1 MSALSDDLQGADPVP
16 AMPEPTDNNRA
27 HTSSLSSSSSSVSDG
42 EPERGRSRTGRPRMA
57 SRKPSASILVPRD
70 HPEIEIEEEEFPP
83 DDARAMSPRR
93 DSADVERLGK
103 EARQTLQEQARN
115 LQSSLQALA
124 ERIEEVK
131 NDHDKL
137 ESENKF
143 LQDYIGSLT
152 QTMSKSEITSTSGR
166 RKKHRK

>member
-1 MSALSDDLQGADPVP
+1 MSADSGAVQGADPVP
-16 AMPEPTDNNRA
+16 AMPEPSDNNRT
-27 HTSSLSSSSSSVSDG
+27 HTSSLSSSSSSISDG
-42 EPERGRSRTGRPRMA
+42 EPERGRSRTGRPRMP
-57 SRKPSASILVPRD
+57 SQKPSASILVPRN

-152 QTMSKSEITSTSGR
+152 QTMSKSELSSGR
-166 RKKHRK
+166 KKKNRK